1 MSSRLENAAS
11 PNQDAKIVENPYQA
25 PPITTDPASLWASS
39 DPARAPIPREVRL
52 ALDILIAIETT
63 VLLAALGVLGFA
75 FWERLPLFYTT
86 GGQVLMG
93 VIGIASLS
101 KVVGLSI
108 WGRSPG
114 PQRRVALVCA
124 VVHPIAVVV
133 MASVPARVLSDGDTG
148 GLFILFA
155 ASAYA
160 LLMTSQA
167 MLAVATR
174 AIAKQFSLRSPQVL
188 CDLAIVAYAISAALC
203 SLNALNTL
211 PLMYE
216 DAAVLGSI
224 ATCLLGLVIQV
235 TGLFGL
241 RRGLNNGSHSNN
253 QTPSSD
259 RKPDNGF
266 A

>member
-1 MSSRLENAAS
+1 
-11 PNQDAKIVENPYQA
+11 VENPYQA
-25 PPITTDPASLWASS
+25 PPITNDPAS
-39 DPARAPIPREVRL
+39 PGAPIDPSQVPVPREVRS
-52 ALDILIAIETT
+52 ALSIFIATETT
-63 VLLAALGVLGFA
+63 VLLATLGIFGFA
-75 FWERLPLFYTT
+75 FWEREPLFFTT

-93 VIGIASLS
+93 VMGIASLS

-114 PQRRVALVCA
+114 PQRRVALACA

-133 MASVPARVLSDGDTG
+133 IASVPARVLSGGYTG

-155 ASAYA
+155 AAAYA

-174 AIAKQFSLRSPQVL
+174 SIATQFCLRSPQVM

-203 SLNALNTL
+203 SLNALNAL
-211 PLMYE
+211 PRLYLE
-216 DAAVLGSI
+216 AAVIGAMAAGLIG
-224 ATCLLGLVIQV
+224 LLLQV

-241 RRGLNNGSHSNN
+241 RRRLGE
-253 QTPSSD
+253 
-259 RKPDNGF
+259 
-266 A
+266 